1 MPLSRVIHNAR
12 AREEEEDMT
21 SKLTTLFA
29 AAAIVGGLVA
39 ATTVFAQEAQ
49 PPSQPPRAQGM
60 MGDHGGMMNMMGQ
73 MSPDHMKQM
82 TAMIDNCNRMM
93 ESVSRSPTG
102 PDK

>member
-1 MPLSRVIHNAR
+1 
-12 AREEEEDMT
+12 MT
-21 SKLTTLFA
+21 RKPTALFT
-29 AAAIVGGLVA
+29 AAAIIGGLVA

-93 ESVSRSPTG
+93 ESMSKSPTER
-102 PDK
+102 DK

>member
-1 MPLSRVIHNAR
+1 
-12 AREEEEDMT
+12 MT
-21 SKLTTLFA
+21 RKPTALFT
-29 AAAIVGGLVA
+29 AAAIIGGLLA

-73 MSPDHMKQM
+73 MSPDHVKQM

-93 ESVSRSPTG
+93 ESVSKSPTER
-102 PDK
+102 DK

>member
-1 MPLSRVIHNAR
+1 
-12 AREEEEDMT
+12 MT
-21 SKLTTLFA
+21 RKPTALFT

-39 ATTVFAQEAQ
+39 ATTVFAQEAP

-60 MGDHGGMMNMMGQ
+60 MGDHGGIMNMMGQ

-93 ESVSRSPTG
+93 ESVSKSPTG
-102 PDK
+102 SDK

>member
-1 MPLSRVIHNAR
+1 
-12 AREEEEDMT
+12 MT
-21 SKLTTLFA
+21 RKPTGLFT

-60 MGDHGGMMNMMGQ
+60 MGDHGGIMNMMGK

-93 ESVSRSPTG
+93 ESMSDRPTG
-102 PDK
+102 PDKERAPGTHG